1 MESLFNKWRP
11 KSFSEIVGQ
20 NAVTSVLARQIAT
33 KTFKNCYL
41 FCGAWGDGKTT
52 TARVFASE
60 VNGGIGSAIEIDGA
74 SNNGVDSVREVIEEA
89 QQSSIDQDYKV
100 FIWDEVHMLTTAAWN
115 AALKLIEEPPSHC
128 IFIFCTTEPDKLPNT
143 ILSRVQRFDFRKVPA
158 DTIQDRLEFIL
169 NEEETGKG
177 YDKEALHRIAEIAD
191 GHVRDA
197 ISNLEKCV
205 TALDYLD
212 VKGVESVLGIPSIEL
227 MRSLGNSLI
236 KGDLSTASGIIDTL
250 STDNSNMVKVYDQ
263 FLNYVVDT
271 AISTVG
277 KDMKEDIR
285 ERLLSL
291 MERLVELR
299 KHLDGSTATVFLK
312 TIALEMSK

>member
-11 KSFSEIVGQ
+11 KSFAEIVGQ

-60 VNGGIGSAIEIDGA
+60 VNGGNGYAIEIDGA
-74 SNNGVDSVREVIEEA
+74 SNNGVDNIRELIEDA
-89 QQSSIDQDYKV
+89 QQSSIDQEYKCY
-100 FIWDEVHMLTTAAWN
+100 ILDEVQSLTPAAWN

-128 IFIFCTTEPDKLPNT
+128 IFIFCTTEPEKLPST
-143 ILSRVQRFDFRKVPA
+143 ILSRVQRFDFHKVPA
-158 DTIQDRLEFIL
+158 DIIQDRLEFIL
-169 NEEETGKG
+169 NEEEKDKK
-177 YDKEALHRIAEIAD
+177 YDKEALHRIAELAD

-205 TALDYLD
+205 TALDYID
-212 VKGVESVLGIPSIEL
+212 VKGVESVLGIPSMEL

-250 STDNSNMVKVYDQ
+250 STENSNMVKVYDQ

-271 AISTVG
+271 AISTIG
-277 KDMKEDIR
+277 KDMKEDVKNKLMS
-285 ERLLSL
+285 LL
-291 MERLVELR
+291 ERLVELR
-299 KHLDGSTATVFLK
+299 RNLDGTTAMVFLK